1 MDTTLGPHPSE
12 QVILGTIMSGNG
24 HLLPALR
31 IEEDDFI
38 HEKHKALWVYLQLRW
53 HRGEEVRIEDVC
65 ARQFAYGGLTYIKSL
80 LTHRADINT
89 MDRHIKQVKDRK
101 VRVNLINGL
110 GTAHSALK
118 NQTADISKTMDSMV
132 SLISEAG
139 TRFDGQFHEA
149 MDSLEA
155 MYDAEERGDVEV
167 YMKTGIKEWDNNT
180 LFGGLST
187 QGMTI
192 IAGASGSGKTTVMN
206 CLALGLCKTG
216 KHVYV
221 HGSETSVKRR
231 LRDLT
236 FSLGEVDLQPARYWC
251 WADSGEGVC

>member
-1 MDTTLGPHPSE
+1 
-12 QVILGTIMSGNG
+12 
-24 HLLPALR
+24 
-31 IEEDDFI
+31 
-38 HEKHKALWVYLQLRW
+38 
-53 HRGEEVRIEDVC
+53 
-65 ARQFAYGGLTYIKSL
+65 
-80 LTHRADINT
+80 
-89 MDRHIKQVKDRK
+89 
-101 VRVNLINGL
+101 
-110 GTAHSALK
+110 
-118 NQTADISKTMDSMV
+118 MDSMV

-149 MDSLEA
+149 MDSLEEI
-155 MYDAEERGDVEV
+155 YDAEERGDVEV

-236 FSLGEVDLQPARYWC
+236 FSLGEVDQREWASLCRGVREMEEQGDHELARSLRDDVGKLRYRLIVA
-251 WADSGEGVC
+251 ADEIKSYNLHVTGAGLTVERVCACLLYTSPSPRDRTRSRMPSSA